1 MKKLLK
7 LLKDEG
13 GAISIELGLVT
24 ALIAAVILVAMTTI
38 GLRLFT
44 AIYSADTEPP
54 Q

>member
-13 GAISIELGLVT
+13 GAISIEHGLVA
-24 ALIAAVILVAMTTI
+24 ALIAVVILVAMTTI

-44 AIYSADTEPP
+44 AIYSTDTSSP
-54 Q
+54 

>member
-13 GAISIELGLVT
+13 GAISFEHGLVA
-24 ALIAAVILVAMTTI
+24 ALIAVVILVAMSTI

-44 AIYSADTEPP
+44 SICSTDTSSP
-54 Q
+54 